1 MLNYERYNREEVSEI
16 LVFSERL
23 IDQLFVNTKRELPN
37 VKINKEDLVKEIAF
51 FELTMKQVVNH
62 PWLDENKKT
71 AKRDTSSELY
81 KRIQEKFVG
90 PDPEEDYRSVIVW
103 EIADL
108 LYVTAAVDHNPSIEV
123 KWDVVVFDANKQL
136 N

>member
-1 MLNYERYNREEVSEI
+1 M
-16 LVFSERL
+16 VFSERL

-81 KRIQEKFVG
+81 KKDSRKVR
-90 PDPEEDYRSVIVW
+90 RS
-103 EIADL
+103 
-108 LYVTAAVDHNPSIEV
+108 
-123 KWDVVVFDANKQL
+123 
-136 N
+136 